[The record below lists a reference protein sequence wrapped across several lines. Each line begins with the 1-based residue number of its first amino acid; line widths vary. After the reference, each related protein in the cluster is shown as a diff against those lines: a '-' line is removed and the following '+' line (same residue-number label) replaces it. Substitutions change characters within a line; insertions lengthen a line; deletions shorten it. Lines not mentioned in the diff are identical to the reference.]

1 MQSDGSKLI
10 LDTELLEC
18 AALTGLNNNL
28 CNRAAETADD
38 IVILN
43 GDYAAGVSITALRIA
58 SRSMGLMVCISRTLT
73 LRPSE
78 FSRKLAA

>member
-28 CNRAAETADD
+28 CNSTSETTYDGVLLNCEHSSCLLSCLSDD
-38 IVILN
+38 ILIDRLDSV
-43 GDYAAGVSITALRIA
+43 DVD
-58 SRSMGLMVCISRTLT
+58 
-73 LRPSE
+73 E
-78 FSRKLAA
+78 FSIYTVSRKR

>member
-38 IVILN
+38 
-43 GDYAAGVSITALRIA
+43 
-58 SRSMGLMVCISRTLT
+58 M
-73 LRPSE
+73 
-78 FSRKLAA
+78 